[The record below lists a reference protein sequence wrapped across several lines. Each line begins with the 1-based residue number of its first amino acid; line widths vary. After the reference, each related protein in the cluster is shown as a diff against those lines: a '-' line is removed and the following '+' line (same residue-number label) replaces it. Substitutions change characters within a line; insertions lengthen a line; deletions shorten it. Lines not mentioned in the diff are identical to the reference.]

1 MKSENSGKVRSRAE
15 ILAEIASLPPSVQGT
30 ISSYANVRKNG
41 TKAVYHILQY
51 THGGR
56 HRSFAIPVG
65 KVDEFKAA
73 VAAGRKLKELVLE
86 LSHANAQEIASSRS
100 PLRKS
105 SRTSSSRAPRRST
118 RSWMP
123 QRSR

>member
-51 THGGR
+51 THGGG

-118 RSWMP
+118 RS
-123 QRSR
+123 